1 MRALSLYAELSPAWV
16 ICVKET
22 VTVAV
27 VGPWLVY
34 QTLRGQ
40 LTWPNWGTLLALV
53 VVALGVQVIGNQGLM
68 WAFRMIGI
76 SISIPAMMGMNL
88 LSSAT
93 RLVCPSRTGQPTD
106 HGGHR
111 TLDPGRRL
119 VEDRSRAGLRVDHHR
134 FAHGRPGGEH
144 LRAAAGFIFASMAV
158 AIRKTVTRTTPMAVI
173 LVLFTFVGTLSLAP
187 LSVCQMGV
195 SGILATPASALGLML
210 LAGVLNLIGF
220 FSITKGLQFATVVQA
235 NVISASQVAMA
246 AVIGMLFFQETPS
259 SSITVG
265 VCLTIAGMVMIERPS

>member
-40 LTWPNWGTLLALV
+40 LTWPNRGTLLALV

-88 LSSAT
+88 LSSALLGWFVLHE
-93 RLVCPSRTGQPTD
+93 RVSRRTMGAIGLLILAVVLLKTGAGQGCEWITTD
-106 HGGHR
+106 SLTVALALG
-111 TLDPGRRL
+111 TC
-119 VEDRSRAGLRVDHHR
+119 
-134 FAHGRPGGEH
+134 
-144 LRAAAGFIFASMAV
+144 AAAGFIFASMAV